1 MQRRDKKRLD
11 YTVYHDSGDKVFKN
25 RNIVT
30 MSLTVDCELKIV
42 CKINRFLDENQISM
56 FSDVDEVNECLDKM
70 RELQQ
75 EYEDVHIELR
85 RELGDDEYEKT
96 YTEFQKSRD
105 VMMTW
110 LKNAKIERMKFKKLS
125 SEKILESLRAEERL
139 VRRDILRELDNINVE
154 KPVLIED
161 YERQISAAE
170 KFISRYSEVFRKI
183 EEQGPDFRDEFGK
196 KFDELCNSL
205 NHIVLTRRE
214 TIRSIKVSAQKEEEK
229 RLKDGASVKAQE
241 EEDKNI
247 LHYETIHT
255 IHTNICDRFSSQK
268 SSLKCLILLTPKCS
282 KKELKFH
289 IMKKTLTRFWTKS

>member
-1 MQRRDKKRLD
+1 
-11 YTVYHDSGDKVFKN
+11 
-25 RNIVT
+25 
-30 MSLTVDCELKIV
+30 MSLTVDVELKIV

-110 LKNAKIERMKFKKLS
+110 LKNAKIERMKFKKQS

-154 KPVLIED
+154 
-161 YERQISAAE
+161 
-170 KFISRYSEVFRKI
+170 
-183 EEQGPDFRDEFGK
+183 
-196 KFDELCNSL
+196 
-205 NHIVLTRRE
+205 
-214 TIRSIKVSAQKEEEK
+214 
-229 RLKDGASVKAQE
+229 
-241 EEDKNI
+241 
-247 LHYETIHT
+247 
-255 IHTNICDRFSSQK
+255 
-268 SSLKCLILLTPKCS
+268 
-282 KKELKFH
+282 
-289 IMKKTLTRFWTKS
+289 

>member
-1 MQRRDKKRLD
+1 MQRRRQKRLD
-11 YTVYHDSGDKVFKN
+11 YAIFHKTGDKIYKN
-25 RNIVT
+25 RDIVD
-30 MSLTVDCELKIV
+30 MSVTVELELKVV
-42 CKINRFLDENQISM
+42 CKINRFLDENGSLE

-75 EYEDVHIELR
+75 EYEDVHVELR

-110 LKNAKIERMKFKKLS
+110 LKNAKIERMKFKKQS

-139 VRRDILRELDNINVE
+139 VRRDILQELDNINVE

-183 EEQGPDFRDEFGK
+183 EEQGPDFTDEFGK

-205 NHIVLTRRE
+205 NHIVLTCRE
-214 TIRSIKVSAQKEEEK
+214 TIRSIKVSAQNKEEE
-229 RLKDGASVKAQE
+229 RLKDEASVKAQE
-241 EEDKNI
+241 EDDKTSYI
-247 LHYETIHT
+247 MKPSIPISAIDFLIW
-255 IHTNICDRFSSQK
+255 SQK
-268 SSLKCLILLTPKCS
+268 SKLTCLILLTPKCS
-282 KKELKFH
+282 KKELKSN